1 MTDKNSNDRRTVLME
16 ALAALEKMQQ
26 ELDRVK
32 QAGREPIAIV
42 GMGCRFPGG
51 ADSPEL
57 FWQLL
62 QNGDDAICDIP
73 AARWDRDFYYHP
85 DPDADGKIVTRSGGF
100 LLDVDLFDAHFFGI
114 SPREAVSMDPQQRLL
129 LEVSWETIEH
139 AGYAA
144 GALKGSQTGVF
155 IGITVNDYG
164 FLQKHAGSG
173 KLGAYHMTGN
183 HLNYAA
189 GRLAYTLGLQGPTM
203 AVDTACSSSLVTIH
217 LACQQL
223 RTGECDMALAGG
235 VNLILSP
242 LEFIMASK
250 ARMLAPD
257 GRCKSFDARA
267 DGFGRG
273 EGCGVLLLKR
283 LCDARR
289 DGDTIHAVIRG
300 SAVNHDGASSGLTV
314 PNMHAQQDLIL
325 QAMKNSGLD
334 PAAVQY
340 IEAHGTGTALG
351 DPIEIRAVDAVF
363 HDTRSADDPLW
374 IGAVKTNIGH
384 LESAAGVAGLMKV
397 VLSLKHGKIP
407 ANRHFSEPN
416 PHIDWHRTC
425 VRVPVS
431 TMPWPAAQGPRIAG
445 VSAFGASGTNAHALL
460 EAAPEPA
467 RVQPVADRTAH
478 LFALSAQTP
487 AALEKLC
494 LAYRDFL
501 AERPDIDIADVCFT
515 ANAGRTHFAY
525 RKVSVVTRREE
536 VIQAL
541 SGPEAMGE
549 GAQPAEAVD
558 ENSLEPG
565 LVFLFTGQGSQY
577 AGMGRQ
583 LYETQPLFRET
594 MDRCDELYREQS
606 EHSLLPILFEEAPGP
621 DGAEGSIHQT
631 GYAQPAL
638 FALEYALYR
647 LWRSWGIHPAAVLG
661 HSAGELVAACV
672 AGVFSLEDGM
682 KLISARARLMQ
693 ALPGE
698 GAMAAVMAEEARVGA
713 FIAREA
719 PAVSIAAL
727 NGPRH
732 TVISGPAAD
741 VRTVVDAMAAAGV
754 RSVPLKVSHAFH
766 SPSMQPMLDEFGRIA
781 SDISYH
787 APHLLL
793 ASNVSGRILGRD
805 ELPDGRYWVR
815 QVRRPVR
822 FWDSIQALHQQ
833 GFRLF
838 LELGPHPILS
848 GMGAQGLAGEG
859 AHWIPSLRRGQEEWP
874 TLLSGLAALYR
885 RGARVDWTGFDRGY
899 RRRRVPLPTYPF
911 ERKRYWMPSQ
921 GPGDRKKHPPG
932 RVRLTGGAP
941 SPLVAGRLFEAQLC
955 LDMHSHL
962 RDHRV
967 AGLVIAPATQYL
979 ELIAAAAETMGN
991 GHPVC
996 LREVVFH
1003 RALILEEGQAHHL
1016 QLVIEPWKGSEAR
1029 FKLICLR
1036 GAASQNTPWD
1046 LIASGSVSSL
1056 IDDAATPPQMR
1067 PDVIEKRCPEKITA
1081 DAFYERLQKVGY
1093 EFGAAFR
1100 GVQWVR
1106 VGRREAIARIARPLE
1121 IAAQIGEGP
1130 FPAALLDACL
1140 QAGAAIWQEALGD
1153 EPFMP
1158 ISVQKLRLYRQ
1169 PGDRLWSHAVYP
1181 EASQTSPETLRA
1193 DFVIFDDKGDRVAEL
1208 TGMAVKRASAE
1219 TLAKAGRTDIS
1230 GWFHR
1235 IEWSPLPATIDSMP
1249 AADFLLSAEDLA
1261 QGAARHLEAL
1271 DREYSFSA
1279 FQKFFPE
1286 LDHLC
1291 REFILNALVS
1301 LGWQP
1306 KPGDPI
1312 DPQALADSLNI
1323 ARRHRRLW
1331 DRLLDILHEDGIL
1344 EQDGTGY
1351 SVVTRLPESD
1361 PQARLQTLADR
1372 FPAARAEL
1380 ELTAHVGRH
1389 LAEALGGHQDPLDLL
1404 FPDGS
1409 TEMTEKLYRDS
1420 PYLTFYNQI
1429 ICRCLAEAQA
1439 SLPPH
1444 QGLRILEIGAGTGG
1458 TSSHLLPLLDPQRT
1472 EYVYTDVSNLFL
1484 AKAKARFGAYP
1495 FVQYKLLDI
1504 ETDPR
1509 QQDFAGRP
1517 YDVIIAANVLH
1528 ATADL
1533 GATLDRVRHL
1543 LSPSGFLLLLE
1554 GTRPQRFADLIV
1566 GLTEGWWK
1574 FEDTDLRP
1582 SYALINGDQWKVLL
1596 RDCRFGEATVVQ
1608 GNGIDDALF
1617 ASQAVIIAKGGASRD
1632 ETQHPVASAESTPAQ
1647 WVIFADHQG
1656 LGQQLASR
1664 LALDNPAP
1672 YLVYPSGSALP
1683 QTHGY
1688 PVREVAPSDRQAF
1701 QQLWRDVAREAT
1713 LPVGVVFLW
1722 DNDRHLAFDASV
1734 EELERDVAAIHHGA
1748 LQLVQTLVQSDIDQV
1763 SKVLLVTRGA
1773 QQLAGDPQPVA
1784 LTQSP
1789 LWGFGRTV
1797 LLEHP
1802 ELHTALIDL
1811 PPVAYDQGAYDQA
1824 ADDEALEALLQE
1836 IRRQDGEN
1844 QVAWRRRK
1852 RHAARLKPAT
1862 AKAEQTGGTELRL
1875 ENARPGLLEG
1885 LSLVP
1890 GEPPAGRA
1898 DRLTLRIRATG
1909 LNFRDVLM
1917 ALGAYPGES
1926 TPLGIE
1932 CAGTVEA
1939 VGRDVA
1945 GFEVGDHVVG
1955 IAPGCFGTTVLADPR
1970 LVVRKPDHL
1979 TFEEAAAIPSIFM
1992 TAHHALV
1999 ELAQLGAGERVL
2011 IHAATGGV
2019 GMAALQVAQ
2028 CLGAEIFATAG
2039 SDAKRQT
2046 LRALGVRHVFDSR
2059 SLSFADKL
2067 MQATGGAGVDV
2078 VLNSLSGDFIAR
2090 SLSVLGTHGRF
2101 VEIGRRDIWTAEQ
2114 VAALRDDILY
2124 FTVNLIDLCRTAP
2137 TRIQTLL
2144 TTVMDRMGSNDY
2156 RPPPIRTF
2164 SLDEAPAAFRHM
2176 AQAKHMGKIVIGQPS
2191 NHCRPSVPIVRE
2203 KGCYLITGG
2212 LSGLGLLVAQWLA
2225 GKNAGHL
2232 ILMGRRPP
2240 EPECR
2245 TVLDRLDRQG
2255 TRISVIQG
2263 DVSDAADLRQA
2274 VAAVSG
2280 DASLNGIFHCAG
2292 ALSDG
2297 VLLKQDW
2304 ERFRKVMA
2312 AKVSG
2317 AWNLHRIANGR
2328 KLDLFVMFSSAV
2340 SVIGSAGQ
2348 ANHAAAC
2355 AFEDALAHYRRR
2367 LGLPGLSINWGPWAE
2382 TGAAAGHEIS
2392 SRWQSQGI
2400 FSIPSAAGIQAL
2412 EELLRY
2418 PSPQMVV
2425 LNAAWSEFIGQQT
2438 ADQRLP
2444 LLAEMA
2450 SASRRAEPDTPVAE
2464 PPEEMRL
2471 RLQGVPDPDRE
2482 TVVRQ
2487 FVETVVRRI
2496 LELEAGFEINARQG
2510 LSDLGMDSLLS
2521 IELKNHLQRGSGI
2534 SFPATL
2540 AFDYPT
2546 IDALVQLILEKSR
2559 VERPADG
2566 TVPAQGTAVASAEQT
2581 ALESLSD
2588 EEAEAMLLAELG
2600 HKESRGSDEN

>member
-1 MTDKNSNDRRTVLME
+1 MTDKHSNDRRTVLME

-32 QAGREPIAIV
+32 RAGREPIAIV

-73 AARWDRDFYYHP
+73 AERWDRDFYYHP
-85 DPDADGKIVTRSGGF
+85 DPEADGKIVTRSGGF
-100 LLDVDLFDAHFFGI
+100 LRDVDLLDAHFFGI

-129 LEVSWETIEH
+129 LEVSWETIEN

-144 GALKGSQTGVF
+144 GTLKGSQTGVF

-164 FLQKHAGSG
+164 FLQKQAGPG
-173 KLGAYHMTGN
+173 HLGAYHMTGN

-223 RTGECDMALAGG
+223 RAGECDLALAGG

-283 LCDARR
+283 LSDARR

-314 PNMHAQQDLIL
+314 PNMHAQQSLIR
-325 QAMKNSGLD
+325 QAIKNSDLD
-334 PAAVQY
+334 PASVQY

-351 DPIEIRAVDAVF
+351 DPIEIRALDGVF
-363 HDTRSADDPLW
+363 HDTRTADNPLW
-374 IGAVKTNIGH
+374 IGSVKTNIGH
-384 LESAAGVAGLMKV
+384 LESAAGVAGVMKV
-397 VLSLKHGKIP
+397 VLSLQHGQIP
-407 ANRHFSEPN
+407 AHLHFSEPN

-431 TMPWPAAQGPRIAG
+431 PVPWPAGHGSRIAG
-445 VSAFGASGTNAHALL
+445 VSAFGASGTNAHALI
-460 EAAPEPA
+460 EAAPAPA
-467 RVQPVADRTAH
+467 VVQPFADRSAH
-478 LFALSAQTP
+478 LLALSARSP

-494 LAYRDFL
+494 LAYRDFFTDRPSIDL
-501 AERPDIDIADVCFT
+501 ADACFT
-515 ANAGRTHFAY
+515 ADAGRTHFAY
-525 RKVSVVTRREE
+525 RKALVVTCREE
-536 VIQAL
+536 AIEAL
-541 SGPEAMGE
+541 SATGRAGKGEAKIVPVD
-549 GAQPAEAVD
+549 AQA
-558 ENSLEPG
+558 LEPG

-577 AGMGRQ
+577 PGMGRQ
-583 LYETQPLFRET
+583 LYATQPLFRET
-594 MDRCDELYREQS
+594 IDLCDELYRGQS
-606 EHSLLPILFEEAPGP
+606 DQSLLPVMFDETTGP
-621 DGAEGSIHQT
+621 DGAGGSIHQT

-647 LWRSWGIHPAAVLG
+647 LWRSWGVQPAAVLG
-661 HSAGELVAACV
+661 HSAGEIVAACV
-672 AGVFSLEDGM
+672 AGVFSLEDGL

-693 ALPGE
+693 ALPDQ

-713 FIAREA
+713 IIAEVA
-719 PAVSIAAL
+719 PDLSIAAL

-732 TVISGPAAD
+732 TVISGPAAA
-741 VRTVVDAMAAAGV
+741 VRTATDAMAAAGV

-766 SPSMQPMLDEFGRIA
+766 SALMQPMLDEFGRICA
-781 SDISYH
+781 EISYH
-787 APHLLL
+787 PPRLLM
-793 ASNVSGRILGRD
+793 ASNVSGRMLGSD
-805 ELPDGRYWVR
+805 ELPDGRYWVH
-815 QVRRPVR
+815 QVRQPVR
-822 FWDSIQALHQQ
+822 FWDSIQALHRY

-838 LELGPHPILS
+838 LELGPHPVLS
-848 GMGAQGLAGEG
+848 GMGAQGLADEA

-874 TLLSGLAALYR
+874 TLLSGLADLYR
-885 RGARVDWTGFDRGY
+885 RGATVDWVGFDRGY
-899 RRRRVPLPTYPF
+899 RRRRIPLPTYPF
-911 ERKRYWMPSQ
+911 EGRRYWMPSQ
-921 GPGDRKKHPPG
+921 APGDPKKHPPG
-932 RVRLTGGAP
+932 RVLLSGGAP
-941 SPLVAGRLFEAQLC
+941 SPLVDGRLFEARLC
-955 LDMHSHL
+955 LDHHPHL
-962 RDHRV
+962 RDHRI
-967 AGLVIAPATQYL
+967 GGRVIAPATLYL
-979 ELIAAAAETMGN
+979 ELIATAADTMGN
-991 GHPVC
+991 GRPVC

-1016 QLVIEPWKGSEAR
+1016 QLLIDPWKGTEAR
-1029 FKLICLR
+1029 FKLIYLR
-1036 GAASQNTPWD
+1036 GEASQNTPWD

-1056 IDDAATPPQMR
+1056 TDEAATPPPQVR
-1067 PDVIEKRCPEKITA
+1067 PESIEGRCPAEVTA
-1081 DAFYERLQKVGY
+1081 DAFYGRLQKMGY
-1093 EFGAAFR
+1093 RFGAAFK
-1100 GVQWVR
+1100 GVQAVR
-1106 VGRREAIARIARPLE
+1106 VGRGEAIAHISAPLE
-1121 IAAQIGEGP
+1121 IADQIGQDH

-1140 QAGAAIWQEALGD
+1140 QSGAAIWQEALGD
-1153 EPFMP
+1153 DPFMP
-1158 ISVQKLRLYRQ
+1158 ISVQKVRFFRQ
-1169 PGDRLWSHAVYP
+1169 PSGRLWSHAVLQD
-1181 EASQTSPETLRA
+1181 ASHAGQETRHA
-1193 DFVIFDDKGDRVAEL
+1193 DFVIFDETGNRVAEL
-1208 TGMAVKRASAE
+1208 SGLAVKRASAE
-1219 TLAKAGRTDIS
+1219 ALAKAGRTDIS
-1230 GWFHR
+1230 GWLYR
-1235 IEWSPLPATIDSMP
+1235 IDWSPLPATIDAMQ
-1249 AADFLLSAEDLA
+1249 AADFHLSAEDLA
-1261 QGAARHLEAL
+1261 RGAASHLEAL
-1271 DREYSFSA
+1271 DRAFSFSA
-1279 FQKFFPE
+1279 FEKFFPE

-1291 REFILNALVS
+1291 REFILRALAS
-1301 LGWQP
+1301 LEWKPQP
-1306 KPGDPI
+1306 DQPI
-1312 DPQALADSLNI
+1312 DPQALADALNI
-1323 ARRHRRLW
+1323 AKRHRRLW
-1331 DRLLDILHEDGIL
+1331 DRLLAILHEDGIL
-1344 EQDGTGY
+1344 ERNGTGY
-1351 SVVTRLPESD
+1351 SVVARPPDADPE
-1361 PQARLQTLADR
+1361 ARLQGLMHR
-1372 FPAARAEL
+1372 FPAAQAEL
-1380 ELTAHVGRH
+1380 QLTAHIGRN
-1389 LAEALGGHQDPLDLL
+1389 LAEALRGQKDPLDLL

-1420 PYLTFYNQI
+1420 PYLTFYNQM

-1458 TSSHLLPLLDPQRT
+1458 TTSHLLPLLDPRRT

-1504 ETDPR
+1504 EADPR
-1509 QQDFAGRP
+1509 QQDFADHP
-1517 YDVIIAANVLH
+1517 FDVIIAANVLH

-1533 GATLDRVRHL
+1533 RATLGRVRRL
-1543 LSPSGFLLLLE
+1543 LSPKGFLLLLE

-1574 FEDTDLRP
+1574 FQDTELRP
-1582 SYALINGDQWKVLL
+1582 TYPLIDGDQWKVLL
-1596 RDCRFGEATVVQ
+1596 RDCRFGEATVVR
-1608 GNGIDDALF
+1608 GSGFDETLF
-1617 ASQAVIIAKGGASRD
+1617 SSQAVIVAKGGASRD
-1632 ETQHPVASAESTPAQ
+1632 ETRPPVASTGTAPAQ
-1647 WVIFADHQG
+1647 WVIFADHRG
-1656 LGQQLASR
+1656 LGEQLASR

-1672 YLVYPSGSALP
+1672 FLVYPSGSALP
-1683 QTHGY
+1683 DAKRPHARA
-1688 PVREVAPSDRQAF
+1688 VDPSDRQAF
-1701 QQLWRDVAREAT
+1701 QHLWRDVAQEGARP
-1713 LPVGVVFLW
+1713 LGVVFLW
-1722 DNDRHLAFDASV
+1722 DADQQLAVDTPVEGLEEGVASIN
-1734 EELERDVAAIHHGA
+1734 RGA
-1748 LQLVQTLVQSDIDQV
+1748 LQLVQTLVQSGIDPV
-1763 SKVLLVTRGA
+1763 VKVLLVTRGA
-1773 QQLAGDPQPVA
+1773 QHLAGDPQPVT

-1802 ELHTALIDL
+1802 ELRTVLIDL
-1811 PPVAYDQGAYDQA
+1811 PPQAYDQA
-1824 ADDEALEALLQE
+1824 ADDQALEALLQE
-1836 IRRQDGEN
+1836 VRRQDGEN
-1844 QVAWRRRK
+1844 QVAWRNRK

-1862 AKAEQTGGTELRL
+1862 AKAAPTGGTEMRL
-1875 ENARPGLLEG
+1875 ESTRPGLLEG

-1890 GEPPAGRA
+1890 GTAPSARA
-1898 DRLTLRIRATG
+1898 DRLGIRIRATG

-1917 ALGAYPGES
+1917 ALGVYPGES

-1939 VGRDVA
+1939 VGSDVA
-1945 GFEVGDHVVG
+1945 GFGLGDHVVG

-1970 LVVRKPDHL
+1970 LVVRKPDNL

-1999 ELAQLGAGERVL
+1999 ELARLGAGERVL

-2039 SDAKRQT
+2039 SDAKRHM
-2046 LRALGVRHVFDSR
+2046 LRTLGVRHVFDSR
-2059 SLSFADKL
+2059 SLSFADAL
-2067 MQATGGAGVDV
+2067 MEATRGAGVDV
-2078 VLNSLSGDFIAR
+2078 VLNSLSGDFIPK
-2090 SLSVLGTHGRF
+2090 SLSVLGPHGRF

-2114 VAALRDDILY
+2114 VAARRDDIRY

-2137 TRIQTLL
+2137 ARIQALL
-2144 TTVMDRMGSNDY
+2144 TTVMDRIANNDY
-2156 RPPPIRTF
+2156 RPPRIRTF
-2164 SLDEAPAAFRHM
+2164 SLEEAPAAFRHM
-2176 AQAKHMGKIVIGQPS
+2176 AQAKHMGKIVISQPS
-2191 NHCRPSVPIVRE
+2191 NLCRSAGPAIRK

-2225 GKNAGHL
+2225 AKDAGHL

-2240 EPECR
+2240 EPESR
-2245 TVLDRLDRQG
+2245 TLLDRWEQQG

-2263 DVSDAADLRQA
+2263 DVANGADLQQA
-2274 VAAVSG
+2274 IAVISG
-2280 DASLNGIFHCAG
+2280 EASLNGIFHCAG

-2317 AWNLHRIANGR
+2317 AWNLHRIAND
-2328 KLDLFVMFSSAV
+2328 KALDLFVMFSSAV

-2355 AFEDALAHYRRR
+2355 AFEDALAFYRRS

-2382 TGAAAGHEIS
+2382 IGAAAGHEIS
-2392 SRWQSQGI
+2392 SRWRSQGI
-2400 FSIPSAAGIQAL
+2400 FSIPSSAGMQVL
-2412 EELLRY
+2412 EELLQH
-2418 PSPQMVV
+2418 PSPQTVV
-2425 LNAAWSEFIGQQT
+2425 LNAAWSEFIGQQS

-2444 LLAEMA
+2444 LLREIPLTAKA
-2450 SASRRAEPDTPVAE
+2450 LEPGRPAVE
-2464 PPEEMRL
+2464 PPSEMRL
-2471 RLQGVPDPDRE
+2471 QLQGVPDQDRE
-2482 TVVRQ
+2482 RVVRQ
-2487 FVETVVRRI
+2487 FVEAVVRRT
-2496 LELEAGFEINARQG
+2496 LELEAGFEINARHG
-2510 LSDLGMDSLLS
+2510 LTDLGMDSLLS

-2546 IDALVQLILEKSR
+2546 IDALVQLILQKSR
-2559 VERPADG
+2559 IARPGDETGLTQATPD
-2566 TVPAQGTAVASAEQT
+2566 ASTEQ
-2581 ALESLSD
+2581 AAIENLSD
-2588 EEAEAMLLAELG
+2588 EEAEAMLLAELENR
-2600 HKESRGSDEN
+2600 ESGASDEN